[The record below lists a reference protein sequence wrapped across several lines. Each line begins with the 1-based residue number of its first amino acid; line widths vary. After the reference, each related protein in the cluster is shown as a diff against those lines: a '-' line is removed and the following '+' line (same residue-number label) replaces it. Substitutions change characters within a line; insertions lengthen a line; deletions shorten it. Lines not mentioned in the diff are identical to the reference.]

1 MSQTLVVGVD
11 QCKDDNDNQIIDNE
25 NGYTYNNFSNVLS
38 QFMYFQNKINSTFQK
53 HVILKCLLSI
63 FPMLTLCSTVRMN
76 DRDANNNNNKN
87 DKQNIY
93 MNSYYARIKLNGKS
107 LSTYIQQYKC
117 LITVCVQ
124 LISFSI
130 ILFSLWNDKIS

>member
-1 MSQTLVVGVD
+1 MCQTLVVGVD
-11 QCKDDNDNQIIDNE
+11 QCKDDNDNHIIDNDS
-25 NGYTYNNFSNVLS
+25 GYPQNNFSNVLS

-53 HVILKCLLSI
+53 HVILKCLLYI
-63 FPMLTLCSTVRMN
+63 FPMLTLCSSVRMN
-76 DRDANNNNNKN
+76 DCDANNNNKN
-87 DKQNIY
+87 DKQNMY